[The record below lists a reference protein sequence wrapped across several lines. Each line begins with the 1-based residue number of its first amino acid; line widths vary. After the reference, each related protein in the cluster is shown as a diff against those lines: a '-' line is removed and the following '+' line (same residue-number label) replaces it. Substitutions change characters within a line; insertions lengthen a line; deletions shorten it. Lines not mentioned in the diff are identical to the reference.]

1 MRCEDLLSSEA
12 SFPGERIVKN
22 KEITAYRSDKM
33 PDSVHFL
40 FLMSFNPE
48 QKPMKT
54 VPVR

>member
-1 MRCEDLLSSEA
+1 MKCEDLLSSEA
-12 SFPGERIVKN
+12 RFPGERIVKN

-33 PDSVHFL
+33 PDSMHLL